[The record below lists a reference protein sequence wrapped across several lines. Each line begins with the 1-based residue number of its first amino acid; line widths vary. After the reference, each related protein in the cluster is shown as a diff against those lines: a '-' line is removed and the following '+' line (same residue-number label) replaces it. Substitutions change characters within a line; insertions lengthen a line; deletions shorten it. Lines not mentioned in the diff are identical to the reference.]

1 MSNVGDSDDRQ
12 LVERFKAGDEGA
24 FDALVDRHSA
34 RAYQIAYGVLGSRE
48 DAEEVAQDAFIRMH
62 RALPSFR
69 GESEFTTWMYR
80 IVTNLARNKY
90 RWNKSRMTAFHDSID
105 APVEGD
111 DAEGRRIDLPD
122 TGNTPEEEAVYAELD
137 QALQS
142 ELGKLPEAQ
151 RQVLVMRNVQDM
163 SYEDIADAL
172 KCKIGTVKSRL
183 ARAREE
189 LCRRLGL

>member
-1 MSNVGDSDDRQ
+1 MSNSVDSDDRQ
-12 LVERFKAGDEGA
+12 LVERFKAGDEEA
-24 FDALVDRHSA
+24 FDSLVDRHST
-34 RAYQIAYGVLGSRE
+34 RAYQIAYSVLGNRE

-62 RALPSFR
+62 RALPNFR

-80 IVTNLARNKY
+80 IVINLARNKY
-90 RWNKSRMTAFHDSID
+90 RWNKTRMAAFHDSID
-105 APVEGD
+105 APAEGD
-111 DAEGRRIDLPD
+111 DVDTRKIELPD
-122 TGNTPEEEAVYAELD
+122 TRNTPEEEAVYAELD

-151 RQVLVMRNVQDM
+151 RQVLVMRNVLDM
-163 SYEDIADAL
+163 SYEDIADAM

>member
-1 MSNVGDSDDRQ
+1 MSNSVDSDDRQ
-12 LVERFKAGDEGA
+12 LVERFKAGDEEA
-24 FDALVDRHSA
+24 FDSLVDRHST
-34 RAYQIAYGVLGSRE
+34 RAYQIAYSVLGNRE

-62 RALPSFR
+62 RALPNFR

-90 RWNKSRMTAFHDSID
+90 RWNKTRMAAFHDSID

-111 DAEGRRIDLPD
+111 DADARKIELPD
-122 TGNTPEEEAVYAELD
+122 TRNSPEEEAVYAELD

-151 RQVLVMRNVQDM
+151 RQVLVMRNVLDM
-163 SYEDIADAL
+163 SYEDIAETM

>member
-1 MSNVGDSDDRQ
+1 MSNDIDSDDRR
-12 LVERFKAGDEGA
+12 LVERFKAGDEAA
-24 FDALVDRHSA
+24 FDALVDKHSQ
-34 RAYQIAYGVLGSRE
+34 RAYQIAYGVLGNRE

-69 GESEFTTWMYR
+69 GDAEFTTWMYR

-90 RWNKSRMTAFHDSID
+90 RWNRSRMAAFHDSID

-111 DAEGRRIDLPD
+111 DGEGRKIDLPD
-122 TGNTPEEEAVYAELD
+122 PHNTPEEEAVYAELD
-137 QALQS
+137 EALQS

-163 SYEDIADAL
+163 SYEDIAAAL
-172 KCKIGTVKSRL
+172 KCRIGTVKSRL

-189 LCRRLGL
+189 LCRKLGL

>member
-1 MSNVGDSDDRQ
+1 MSKVDDSDDRQ
-12 LVERFKAGDEGA
+12 LVERFKAGDEAA

-34 RAYQIAYGVLGSRE
+34 RAFQIAYGVLGSRE

-62 RALPSFR
+62 RALPDFR
-69 GESEFTTWMYR
+69 GEAEFTTWMYR

-90 RWNKSRMTAFHDSID
+90 RWNKTRMAAFHDSID

-111 DAEGRRIDLPD
+111 DADARKIELPD
-122 TGNTPEEEAVYAELD
+122 TRNTPEEEAVYAELD

-151 RQVLVMRNVQDM
+151 RQVLVMRNVLDM
-163 SYEDIADAL
+163 SYEDIAEAM

>member
-1 MSNVGDSDDRQ
+1 MSNAGDSDDRR
-12 LVERFKAGDEGA
+12 LVERFKAGDEEA

-34 RAYQIAYGVLGSRE
+34 RAYQIAYGVLGNRE

-62 RALPSFR
+62 RALPAFR

-90 RWNKSRMTAFHDSID
+90 RWNKARKTALHDSID
-105 APVEGD
+105 APVEAGD
-111 DAEGRRIDLPD
+111 GDARAIELPD

-163 SYEDIADAL
+163 SYEDIAAAL

>member
-1 MSNVGDSDDRQ
+1 MSKGDDSDDRQ

-34 RAYQIAYGVLGSRE
+34 RAFQIAYGVLGSRE

-62 RALPSFR
+62 RALPKFR
-69 GESEFTTWMYR
+69 GDSEFTTWMYR

-90 RWNKSRMTAFHDSID
+90 RWNRSRMAALHDSID
-105 APVEGD
+105 APIEGD
-111 DAEGRRIDLPD
+111 DGESRRIDLPD
-122 TGNTPEEEAVYAELD
+122 TRNTPEEEAVYEELD
-137 QALQS
+137 SALQS

-163 SYEDIADAL
+163 SYEDIAAEL

>member
-1 MSNVGDSDDRQ
+1 MSKGDDSDDRQ

-34 RAYQIAYGVLGSRE
+34 RAFQIAYGVLGSRE

-62 RALPSFR
+62 RALPQFR
-69 GESEFTTWMYR
+69 GDSEFTTWMYR
-80 IVTNLARNKY
+80 IVTNLASNKY
-90 RWNKSRMTAFHDSID
+90 RWNRSRKAALHDSID
-105 APVEGD
+105 APLEGD
-111 DAEGRRIDLPD
+111 DGESRRIDLPD
-122 TGNTPEEEAVYAELD
+122 TRNTPEEEAVYEELD
-137 QALQS
+137 SALQS

-163 SYEDIADAL
+163 SYEDIAAAL

>member
-1 MSNVGDSDDRQ
+1 MSNSVDSDDRQ
-12 LVERFKAGDEGA
+12 LVERFKAGDEEA
-24 FDALVDRHSA
+24 FDSLVDRHST
-34 RAYQIAYGVLGSRE
+34 RAYQIAYSVLGNRE

-62 RALPSFR
+62 RALPNFR

-80 IVTNLARNKY
+80 IVINLARNKY
-90 RWNKSRMTAFHDSID
+90 RWNKTRMAAFHDSID
-105 APVEGD
+105 APAEGD
-111 DAEGRRIDLPD
+111 DVDTRKIELPD
-122 TGNTPEEEAVYAELD
+122 TRNTPEEEAVYAELD

-151 RQVLVMRNVQDM
+151 RQVLVMRNVLDM
-163 SYEDIADAL
+163 SYEDIADAM

-183 ARAREE
+183 ARSREE